1 MKSGLRTNTLFMLE
15 IKAFI
20 CNPIEENTYV
30 VSDET
35 KEAVIVDCGAFY
47 PEEKENLKTYIDQN
61 GLTVKHLLLTH
72 NHFDHV
78 FGNEFVK
85 TEYGLSPE
93 GFGKEEITFGNHSFQ
108 VIHTPGHAADAVVF
122 YCKDEEV
129 AFTGDTIFQG
139 CIGRTDLEGGNHSQL
154 MKSIEK
160 LKLLIP
166 DHTKL
171 LPGHGPATTIYEE
184 KKSNP
189 FF

>member
-1 MKSGLRTNTLFMLE
+1 MLE
-15 IKAFI
+15 IKIFI

-47 PEEKENLKTYIDQN
+47 PEEKNSIKSYITEN

-72 NHFDHV
+72 AHFDHT

-85 TEYGLSPE
+85 AEYGLSPE
-93 GFGKEEITFGNHSFQ
+93 GFSKEEITFGSHTFQ
-108 VIHTPGHAADAVVF
+108 VIHSPGHAADAVVF
-122 YCKDEEV
+122 YCKDEKL

-139 CIGRTDLEGGNHSQL
+139 SVGRTDLEGGNHSQL

-166 DHTKL
+166 DDTRL
-171 LPGHGPATTIYEE
+171 MPGHGSSTTMGEE